1 MADQDE
7 VPVPAHPWT
16 ATIFQL
22 PPIDPEQL
30 SGEDSVEITVRSR
43 ADGGVGMEKKTYRTT
58 LSAILAIF
66 AARRDNPNQVT
77 AEQVGTLTVAQI
89 EDLLKEKL
97 GVEDVAIDA
106 LKLEGKTLQEVLDAA
121 AAQVDDTYLKIDDFQ
136 SVMQNVTAGIDEI
149 TDSLLEPVAV

>member
-1 MADQDE
+1 MADQE
-7 VPVPAHPWT
+7 TPAVPVHDWT

-43 ADGGVGMEKKTYRTT
+43 ADGGEGMEKKTYRTT
-58 LSAILAIF
+58 LNAILAIF

-97 GVEDVAIDA
+97 GVEDVAINA

-121 AAQVDDTYLKIDDFQ
+121 IVAVGDAYLKVDDFQ
-136 SVMQNVTAGIDEI
+136 TVLGNITAGIDEI
-149 TDSLLEPVAV
+149 TDSL

>member
-1 MADQDE
+1 MAE
-7 VPVPAHPWT
+7 PEAPVPANDWT

-97 GVEDVAIDA
+97 GVEDVAINA

-121 AAQVDDTYLKIDDFQ
+121 ILAVGDAYLKVDDFQ
-136 SVMQNVTAGIDEI
+136 TVLGNITAGIDEI
-149 TDSLLEPVAV
+149 TESL

>member
-1 MADQDE
+1 MADQE
-7 VPVPAHPWT
+7 TPAVPAHDWT

-43 ADGGVGMEKKTYRTT
+43 ADGGEGMEKKTYRTT
-58 LSAILAIF
+58 LNAILAIF

-97 GVEDVAIDA
+97 GVEDVAINA
-106 LKLEGKTLQEVLDAA
+106 LKLEGKTLQEVLDSAIVA
-121 AAQVDDTYLKIDDFQ
+121 VGDAYLKVDDFQ
-136 SVMQNVTAGIDEI
+136 TVLGNITAGIDEI
-149 TDSLLEPVAV
+149 TDSL

>member
-1 MADQDE
+1 MAEPE
-7 VPVPAHPWT
+7 VPVTPAKDWT

-43 ADGGVGMEKKTYRTT
+43 ADGGAGMEKKTYRTT

-121 AAQVDDTYLKIDDFQ
+121 VLAVSDAYLKVDDFQ
-136 SVMQNVTAGIDEI
+136 TVLGNITAGIDEI
-149 TDSLLEPVAV
+149 TESL